1 MLLTLAIN
9 TLRQIEECEDLEAA
23 RSLARLVR
31 QTLETSAHPE
41 PEPLIP
47 RTYEPYVPQTDFGIK
62 MGRFDEWIARQK
74 RDVKGEARQAIL
86 DYLRTN
92 PKASYDELRQVAGL
106 RTINRLLNELGAAG
120 LIERGHG
127 YNRVLNGHESPA
139 EKAVVMWYAGRWQE
153 AIMQTLAQVPDLSI
167 EDLKE
172 RTGARS
178 ATDERCL
185 NRAIKTL
192 GKRGLIWERRE
203 CTNGRAY
210 RYISPAIGGPGA

>member
-1 MLLTLAIN
+1 MLLNLAIN

-31 QTLETSAHPE
+31 QTLEMSARPE

-47 RTYEPYVPQTDFGIK
+47 RSSEPYVPQTDFARK
-62 MGRFDEWIARQK
+62 MGDFGDWMARQK
-74 RDVKGEARQAIL
+74 RDIKGEAKQAIL
-86 DYLRTN
+86 DCLRTN
-92 PKASYDELRQVAGL
+92 PKASYDELRRVTGY
-106 RTINRLLNELGAAG
+106 RDVNRLLNELGADG

-127 YNRVLNGHESPA
+127 YNRVIDGHEPA
-139 EKAVVMWYAGRWQE
+139 PEKAVVMWYDGRWQE
-153 AIMQTLAQVPDLSI
+153 AIMQALGQVSDLSI
-167 EDLKE
+167 EDLKVLA
-172 RTGARS
+172 GAMS

-192 GKRGLIWERRE
+192 GKRGLIQERRE